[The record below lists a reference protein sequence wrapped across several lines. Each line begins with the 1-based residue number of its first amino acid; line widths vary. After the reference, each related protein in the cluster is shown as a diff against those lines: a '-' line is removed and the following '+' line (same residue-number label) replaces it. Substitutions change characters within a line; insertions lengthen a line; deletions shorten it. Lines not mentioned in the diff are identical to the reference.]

1 VLHSKRNRG
10 WPWPD
15 ESWGLTPMYGEDGW
29 CRSCGVP
36 QRPQC
41 GDLVLRSKKQSGQG
55 AWVPNWRFDALC
67 VSAELAGEVRRFNVE
82 LRRVVWR
89 GWEAPAAFQLVAPTV
104 GDAWYAPEELSEAA
118 MARHGEA
125 GARCGACATWR
136 WMPVA
141 SDQLPP
147 LRIELPR
154 TSGSAVAASPEWFG
168 DGCKA
173 YRVLMMRTELA
184 ELLAA
189 ASPRDFTL
197 P

>member
-1 VLHSKRNRG
+1 
-10 WPWPD
+10 
-15 ESWGLTPMYGEDGW
+15 
-29 CRSCGVP
+29 
-36 QRPQC
+36 
-41 GDLVLRSKKQSGQG
+41 
-55 AWVPNWRFDALC
+55 VPNWRFDAVC
-67 VSAELAGEVRRFNVE
+67 VSAELAGEVRRFDVE
-82 LRRVVWR
+82 LRPVVWR
-89 GWEAPAAFQLVAPTV
+89 GSEAPAAFQLVAPTV
-104 GDAWYAPEELSEAA
+104 GDAWYAPEELREAA

-141 SDQLPP
+141 SDELPP

-168 DGCKA
+168 DGCRA
-173 YRVLMMRTELA
+173 YRVLMMRRELA